1 MIFGSKFITCTQ
13 ETSVIDRTLQRV
25 ISDEEESEL
34 LGA

>member
-1 MIFGSKFITCTQ
+1 MTHTHSK
-13 ETSVIDRTLQRV
+13 SVISRSLQRV